1 MDGTRRATGIPV
13 PQRTT
18 HGDLTRNLGMWVV
31 LVAQEAD
38 MYEFGF
44 AEFGGSGSGS

>member
-1 MDGTRRATGIPV
+1 MEHGV
-13 PQRTT
+13 PPASQSPNEPP